1 MEYNRTSAVF
11 ATFSLCL
18 YANMHEEKLKFYN
31 WDSEISCIKTTRIN
45 KDNEYKLFFY

>member
-18 YANMHEEKLKFYN
+18 YANTREEKLLG
-31 WDSEISCIKTTRIN
+31 EIEI
-45 KDNEYKLFFY
+45 L